1 MLLNCER
8 NITTFDFKKEMAFKV
23 KIVIISQIKVNV
35 KEQFLT
41 VLAEI

>member
-1 MLLNCER
+1 MLLNHER

-23 KIVIISQIKVNV
+23 KIKVSV